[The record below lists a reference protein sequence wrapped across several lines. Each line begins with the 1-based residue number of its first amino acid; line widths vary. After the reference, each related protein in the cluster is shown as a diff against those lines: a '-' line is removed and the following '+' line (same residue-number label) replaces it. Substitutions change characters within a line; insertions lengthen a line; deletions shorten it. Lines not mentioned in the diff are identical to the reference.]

1 MFLSLKTLYRKRTV
15 IWPFTFTQLYGLYLI
30 FVFEIKANEKKIIK
44 VLVICVEI
52 SIGFTALGTILKKVT
67 QLIIR

>member
-1 MFLSLKTLYRKRTV
+1 MAFY
-15 IWPFTFTQLYGLYLI
+15 FTQLYGLYLI